1 MLRVLFQ
8 IARADFLERVRRH
21 SYLVALLA
29 TLFLGYQVVIGN
41 VGMYLGDYR
50 GVYNSAWVGVMMAMT
65 STLFVTL
72 IGFYVVK
79 NCVER
84 DRSTGVGEILA
95 ATPMTRP
102 QYLAG
107 KWLSNFAALATI
119 LAVLAACG
127 VVVQLW
133 RGDEAR
139 IDLAALLLPFVFLSL
154 PAMAA
159 LAAWAVFF
167 ETVPGLRGGFGNV
180 VWFFL
185 WGALLAVPMETHQP
199 WADMAGIA
207 AVQGTLMDEA
217 QRRFPDY
224 KGGFSIGGR
233 AGEAA
238 TPTTFVWKGIPW
250 TPELVAPRAG
260 LLGIAAL
267 LVGIGALFFD
277 RFDPAGRF
285 SRRRRRGRIES
296 AGTVAAQA
304 AGDALNAAGASSP
317 PLPATVH
324 LTPLPAALRESAA
337 RRRFPAPGLVA
348 AELRLMLKGQRKIWY
363 AGALGLFITGLAVP
377 LEAARAIVL
386 PLCWLW
392 PVLVWSQLGAR
403 ETARGTS
410 QLVFSAP
417 RTLGRQLPAAW
428 CAGVLLALATGAGVA
443 ARLALAADFPALGA
457 WLAGALFL
465 PSLALALGTWSG
477 TGKLFEGILP
487 AIWYIGPMNHVTSF
501 DYCGAGRAAIDAG
514 MPLAYAGAAMGLL
527 AAALL
532 GRRRQMRRS

>member
-1 MLRVLFQ
+1 MVRIVLQ
-8 IARADFLERVRRH
+8 IAKADFLERVRRH

-29 TLFLGYQVVIGN
+29 TLFLGYQAIIGN

-79 NCVER
+79 NCIER
-84 DRSTGVGEILA
+84 DRATGVGEILA
-95 ATPMTRP
+95 ATPVTRP
-102 QYLAG
+102 QYLLG

-127 VVVQLW
+127 VVVQIW

-180 VWFFL
+180 AWLFL
-185 WGALLAVPMETHQP
+185 WGVLLAVPMETRQP

-207 AVQGTLMDEA
+207 VVQRTLMDEA

-224 KGGFSIGGR
+224 KEGFSIGGR
-233 AGEAA
+233 LGEAA
-238 TPTTFVWKGIPW
+238 APTTFVWKGILW
-250 TPELVAPRAG
+250 TPSLVAPRAG
-260 LLGIAAL
+260 LFGIAAL
-267 LVGIGALFFD
+267 LVGIGSLFFD

-285 SRRRRRGRIES
+285 SRRRRRERVEA
-296 AGTVAAQA
+296 AGKAIGGAETLVQA
-304 AGDALNAAGASSP
+304 AASPP
-317 PLPATVH
+317 PLPVAIH
-324 LTPLPAALRESAA
+324 LSPLPAGLRAA
-337 RRRFPAPGLVA
+337 AASKRFPTPVLVA
-348 AELRLMLKGQRKIWY
+348 AELRLMLRGQRKLWY
-363 AGALGLFITGLAVP
+363 AGALGLFIAGLAAP

-403 ETARGTS
+403 ETIQGTS

-417 RTLGRQLPAAW
+417 RMLGRQLPAAW
-428 CAGVLLALATGAGVA
+428 CAGVLLALATGGGVA
-443 ARLALAADFPALGA
+443 ARLLLAGDFPALGA

-465 PSLALALGTWSG
+465 PSLALALGAWSG

-487 AIWYIGPMNHVTSF
+487 AIWYIGPMNHVASF
-501 DYCGAGRAAIDAG
+501 DYCGAGRDAIQAG
-514 MPLAYAGAAMGLL
+514 MPLAYAGAAL
-527 AAALL
+527 ALL
-532 GRRRQMRRS
+532 VAAWFGRRRQMRRS